1 MEHEKRDKSTDTTPK
16 KLTKYT
22 ITTPEWHY
30 LKIKINFDPPTTPL
44 PPVSSLSLRT
54 LFTRALT
61 ELFGIVGS
69 GIHIDILDWNGEIHD
84 SDFVGIIRVQK
95 ENLTTLWSTL
105 TLFNATLDTSTGA
118 STSATGTNIEDID
131 DGTDNSNL
139 KEISFQVLGNSPYL
153 MGLINDSREWTN
165 QLLLDSY

>member
-1 MEHEKRDKSTDTTPK
+1 
-16 KLTKYT
+16 
-22 ITTPEWHY
+22 
-30 LKIKINFDPPTTPL
+30 
-44 PPVSSLSLRT
+44 
-54 LFTRALT
+54 
-61 ELFGIVGS
+61 
-69 GIHIDILDWNGEIHD
+69 
-84 SDFVGIIRVQK
+84 
-95 ENLTTLWSTL
+95 
-105 TLFNATLDTSTGA
+105 LDTSTGA